1 MRIID
6 YGLDPNMTIAGLK
19 TLLKMLWA
27 DIRDQD
33 HPMSKKENS
42 KQILDRGDTSEK
54 LLRHLD
60 SIIAEREYSLLVS
73 HRFLS
78 SPWFLVPGYR

>member
-1 MRIID
+1 
-6 YGLDPNMTIAGLK
+6 
-19 TLLKMLWA
+19 MLCA

-42 KQILDRGDTSEK
+42 KQILDHGGTSEK

-73 HRFLS
+73 HIFLS